1 LHATLAGCRDLL
13 PPGARWTTPEGGM
26 NLWLRLPEPLDA
38 AALLGRAQK
47 EGVSFLPAR
56 YFAVSRQ
63 DPGGLRLSFAG
74 LSPPE
79 IRAGLSILARIVAA
93 ELGAALRDDEPVPAM
108 V

>member
-1 LHATLAGCRDLL
+1 
-13 PPGARWTTPEGGM
+13 M

-74 LSPPE
+74 LSPAE
-79 IRAGLSILARIVAA
+79 IRAGLSILGAHRCRRTGRRRPRRRARPGHGLKFETVLI
-93 ELGAALRDDEPVPAM
+93 GRYRTKCFSFPASSSG
-108 V
+108 